1 MGPKKYVAVQV
12 GCTLMIF
19 SLTTVRCR
27 MVRWLV
33 LPAGLSRLTSRF
45 DMDEDGVVYA
55 EVTDSQLD
63 EQLWPQP

>member
-1 MGPKKYVAVQV
+1 
-12 GCTLMIF
+12 MIF
-19 SLTTVRCR
+19 SFTTVRCR

-45 DMDEDGVVYA
+45 DMNEDGA
-55 EVTDSQLD
+55 VTDSQLD